1 MLETAPNQPATRAP
15 AGTRR
20 WVAVGAVVAVAAT
33 AGWAGYRMLDP
44 VAGHGQGNLTC
55 HSTAAPGVAPGVLA
69 TPWIEVKPG
78 RSLRVRALTLVA
90 PVNYALA
97 GTGIQHDGVQLG
109 AWEYPV
115 GDDSQEMQATWLSRT
130 ELPATL
136 GDRPDHSIIMA
147 LEPVDVSQG
156 SSLHAVRVR
165 YDNQWG
171 IPYSIDVGP
180 RFEAKPNCLLD
191 DGEAD

>member
-1 MLETAPNQPATRAP
+1 MHRSILAE
-15 AGTRR
+15 AGTLRSRR
-20 WVAVGAVVAVAAT
+20 RKIVSIGVLVAVAAT

-44 VAGHGQGNLTC
+44 VAGYGQSDLTC
-55 HSTAAPGVAPGVLA
+55 HSTAAPGVAAGVMS
-69 TPWIEVKPG
+69 TPWIEVRPG
-78 RSLRVRALTLVA
+78 RSIRIRTLTMVD

-97 GTGIQHDGVQLG
+97 GAGIQRKGVRLG

-115 GDDSQEMQATWLSRT
+115 GGDGPEIEAAWLSRT

-136 GDRPDHSIIMA
+136 GDGPESSLIMA
-147 LEPVDVSQG
+147 LEPVDLSQE
-156 SSLHAVRVR
+156 SSLRAVKIG
-165 YDNQWG
+165 YSNQWG

-191 DGEAD
+191 DEEEE

>member
-1 MLETAPNQPATRAP
+1 MERSIHAD
-15 AGTRR
+15 AGTFRSSPLT
-20 WVAVGAVVAVAAT
+20 VVSIGVLAVVVAI
-33 AGWAGYRMLDP
+33 AGWAGYRMMDP
-44 VAGHGQGNLTC
+44 VAGYGQGNLTC
-55 HSTAAPGVAPGVLA
+55 HSTAAPGVASGVLT

-78 RSLRVRALTLVA
+78 RSIQVRALTLVA

-115 GDDSQEMQATWLSRT
+115 GDGDPEMQATWLSRT

-136 GDRPDHSIIMA
+136 EDRPEHSIIMA
-147 LEPVDVSQG
+147 LEPVDVNQE
-156 SSLHAVRVR
+156 SSLDSVRVR

-191 DGEAD
+191 DEEAD

>member
-1 MLETAPNQPATRAP
+1 MEKWIHADPGILRSRPRTVVSIGVLA
-15 AGTRR
+15 
-20 WVAVGAVVAVAAT
+20 AVVAT

-44 VAGHGQGNLTC
+44 VAGYGQGDLTC
-55 HSTAAPGVAPGVLA
+55 HSTAAPGVASGVLT

-90 PVNYALA
+90 PVNYALS
-97 GTGIQHDGVQLG
+97 GTGIQHDGAHLG

-115 GDDSQEMQATWLSRT
+115 GDGDPEMQATWLSRA

-136 GDRPDHSIIMA
+136 DGRPDHSIVMA
-147 LEPVDVSQG
+147 LEPVDVSQE
-156 SSLHAVRVR
+156 SSLQAVHVR

-191 DGEAD
+191 DEEAD

>member
-1 MLETAPNQPATRAP
+1 MERLIPAD
-15 AGTRR
+15 AGTLRSR
-20 WVAVGAVVAVAAT
+20 PRTAVSIGVLVAVVAT

-44 VAGHGQGNLTC
+44 VSGHSQGNLTC
-55 HSTAAPGVAPGVLA
+55 HSTAAPGVAPGVLT

-78 RSLRVRALTLVA
+78 SSLRVRALTLVA

-97 GTGIQHDGVQLG
+97 GTGIQHDGAQLG

-115 GDDSQEMQATWLSRT
+115 GDGDPELQATWLSRT
-130 ELPATL
+130 KLPAIL
-136 GDRPDHSIIMA
+136 DDRPDHSIIMA
-147 LEPVDVSQG
+147 LEPVDASQE
-156 SSLHAVRVR
+156 SSLRAVRVS

-191 DGEAD
+191 DEEAD